1 MGTPSAE
8 DMEKLYP
15 LEDWCRDL
23 DFWSSRGA
31 LSTAD
36 FARVAAYFQRVHAA
50 DPQRDANC
58 GQLWAALA
66 FLQSFLPELIRGGAA
81 KVAPSGEALPSP
93 GLVTALYRA
102 FMSPVASANP
112 LGITVPLILEVV
124 RDQKDWNE
132 DRS

>member
-1 MGTPSAE
+1 MGTPSAG
-8 DMEKLYP
+8 DMEKIYP

-23 DFWSSRGA
+23 EFWASRGA

-36 FARVAAYFQRVHAA
+36 FAKVAAYFQRVHAA

-58 GQLWAALA
+58 SRIWAALA
-66 FLQSFLPELIRGGAA
+66 FLQSFLPELVQGGAA
-81 KVAPSGEALPSP
+81 AVGASGEALPAPS
-93 GLVTALYRA
+93 LVTALWRA

-112 LGITVPLILEVV
+112 GGITVPLILEVV